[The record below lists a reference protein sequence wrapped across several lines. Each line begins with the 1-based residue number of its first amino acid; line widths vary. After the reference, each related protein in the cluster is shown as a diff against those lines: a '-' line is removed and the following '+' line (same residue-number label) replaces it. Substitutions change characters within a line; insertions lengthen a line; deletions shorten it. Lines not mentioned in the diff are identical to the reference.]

1 MSKDPNSTYYDAGGM
16 EVLDIIKAKLTP
28 QQYQG
33 FLLGNVIKYSCR
45 MNHKGTFNRDA
56 EKCAFYAKTLSD
68 LESKI
73 NQLNTR
79 LDELINNELLKKNE
93 IERKKLYSPP
103 FPFSPYYDLT
113 TPFIGPVITW
123 RR

>member
-16 EVLDIIKAKLTP
+16 EVLDIIKSKLTP

-56 EKCAFYAKTLSD
+56 QKCAFYARELATLNSAEDD
-68 LESKI
+68 LEKSRRYETK
-73 NQLNTR
+73 
-79 LDELINNELLKKNE
+79 
-93 IERKKLYSPP
+93 
-103 FPFSPYYDLT
+103 T
-113 TPFIGPVITW
+113 TPPKHYHRLEAAADETKKDKRKDVNTS
-123 RR
+123 